1 MQQYVVHAW
10 DGTDDQ
16 APERRMKAR
25 PAHFDNSRRIKA
37 SGNFILGGAILNEE
51 GKMIGSTM
59 VLQFETKEELQEW
72 ADTEPYI
79 TGKVWQQIDIR
90 PFRVADV

>member
-1 MQQYVVHAW
+1 MQQYLVHAW

-16 APERRMKAR
+16 ALERRMKAR

-37 SGNFILGGAILNEE
+37 SGNFVLGGAMLNDE

-59 VLQFETKEELQEW
+59 VLQFETREELQQW
-72 ADTEPYI
+72 VDTEPYI
-79 TGKVWQQIDIR
+79 TGNVWQKIDIR

>member
-1 MQQYVVHAW
+1 MQQYLVHAW

-16 APERRMKAR
+16 ALERRMKAR

-37 SGNFILGGAILNEE
+37 SGNFILGGAMLNEE

>member
-1 MQQYVVHAW
+1 MQQYLVHAW

-16 APERRMKAR
+16 ALERRMKAR
-25 PAHFDNSRRIKA
+25 PAHFDNSRRIKT
-37 SGNFILGGAILNEE
+37 SGNFILGGAMLNEE

-59 VLQFETKEELQEW
+59 VLQFETKEELQQW
-72 ADTEPYI
+72 VDTEPYI